1 MASYILLLS
10 VLLSGGGTGY
20 PSCLSTEE
28 GFSGYPMLPTAD
40 VLAIGQLRIRSGLS
54 YCELESGPQLLKI
67 PGAVSW
73 GFVEDLELSAGIPL
87 FLDDDGMEGGLIG
100 NITGGVSYLF
110 ETARGGTGLVLRA
123 LAEVPTGSDQRDG
136 KGRLMVGGTTSTTFR
151 RFRMSG
157 SAFYGAT
164 DPFGDDSEETMSFS
178 AGGSSFITHSLQL
191 VAVMRGNTAGSI
203 DLGGTISF
211 HPVNQVG
218 VYVSLRSGL
227 EGPVR
232 YCVQSGVSWIGSGF

>member
-1 MASYILLLS
+1 MASNILLLAVILTGS
-10 VLLSGGGTGY
+10 GTGF

-40 VLAIGQLRIRSGLS
+40 VLAIGQLRIRSGMS
-54 YCELESGPQLLKI
+54 YCELESGPQLLTI

-73 GFVEDLELSAGIPL
+73 GFVQDVELSAGVPIY
-87 FLDDDGMEGGLIG
+87 LDDDGMDGGLIG
-100 NITGGVSYLF
+100 NLTGGVSYLF

-123 LAEVPTGSDQRDG
+123 LVEAPTGSDQRDG
-136 KGRLMVGGTTSTTFR
+136 KGRLMIGGTTSTTFR

-157 SAFYGAT
+157 SAFYGAI
-164 DPFGDDSEETMSFS
+164 DPFGDDAEEAMSFS

-191 VAVMRGNTAGSI
+191 VAGMTGSTAGNI
-203 DLGGTISF
+203 DLGGTIAF
-211 HPVNQVG
+211 HPVDQVG
-218 VYVSLRSGL
+218 LYLSLRSGL